1 VSKGWYRQAVDRG
14 KREFLRVAVVGES
27 DADHVV
33 TYVLPSS
40 VAFRV
45 EEYVREDGSIP
56 FTAWF
61 DQLDHQAAAK
71 VATAVARL
79 SAGNTS
85 SIKWFSS
92 IGEIRIDW
100 GPGYRVYLAKDG
112 EALIILFCGGTKK
125 RQHAD
130 IIAALALHAEYKAR
144 KQAAAKK
151 AR

>member
-1 VSKGWYRQAVDRG
+1 
-14 KREFLRVAVVGES
+14 VV
-27 DADHVV
+27 
-33 TYVLPSS
+33 L
-40 VAFRV
+40 RV

-56 FTAWF
+56 FKAWF

-85 SIKWFSS
+85 SVKWFSG

-112 EALIILFCGGTKK
+112 EALMLLFCGGTKK
-125 RQHAD
+125 RQQAD
-130 IIAALALHAEYKAR
+130 IETALALHAEYKAR
-144 KQAAAKK
+144 KKAATKK